1 MKIRTDF
8 VSNSSSCSFV
18 IEDTKNVKTFVS
30 KFKVFDGVEIPYGVD
45 SDIDIMIYTKY
56 KHWVVVRDMLV
67 SIGVISKGVYNTD
80 TNEYFKKRVVESPDE
95 ESWDE
100 FRFNLGN
107 LAIMCA
113 SSICYELSELITS
126 IRFRSEDYGEGPI
139 YLRQI
144 YDFCAINDCNPNDEE
159 SEMSFGFSDDSDY
172 FKLIR
177 TKIV

>member
-30 KFKVFDGVEIPYGVD
+30 KFKIFDGVEIPYCID
-45 SDIDIMIYTKY
+45 NDIDIMVYVKN
-56 KHWVVVRDMLV
+56 KHWILVRDMLV
-67 SIGVISKGVYNTD
+67 SIGVISKGDYYND
-80 TNEYFKKRVVESPDE
+80 TNEYFKKLVAESPDE

-100 FRFNLGN
+100 FHFKLGN
-107 LAIMCA
+107 LAEMCA
-113 SSICYELSELITS
+113 SNIIYELSELITS

-144 YDFCAINDCNPNDEE
+144 YDFCDMNDCNPNDEE
-159 SEMSFGFSDDSDY
+159 SERSFGFSEDSDY

-177 TKIV
+177 TKV